1 MTNRLIISLKRRDVC
16 LRHVF
21 VLIALVMP
29 LVFCSNVFSEMPAMH
44 EHHHADHGGDMQ
56 MKDMQ
61 LIKASEVVVDLETM
75 PAELKAGAG
84 AKILFMIKDGQ
95 GKPVRDLQIT
105 HDRLVHVVIA
115 SADFTVFA
123 HIHPDDFGP
132 ITDEMK
138 KKAEYPVR
146 FTFPKAGHY
155 IIAIDTAAKDNLI
168 SEHFTVDVGGGPK
181 MGPFT
186 KDLSR
191 EKKFGDLSVTLATVP
206 ETITAGKEATLKYI
220 IKKDGEPVTD
230 LEPYLAAPMH
240 VAIISSDLD
249 NFIHEH
255 GELPGATMGHM
266 GGHEHMG
273 HMMHMNVPKKFGPE
287 IDVPVVFPSKGLY
300 QVFSQIGHKGK
311 VAVLSFMVEVQ

>member
-1 MTNRLIISLKRRDVC
+1 MTNRLIISLKRHGVF
-16 LRHVF
+16 LRYVL

-29 LVFCSNVFSEMPAMH
+29 LIFCSNVFSEMPAMH
-44 EHHHADHGGDMQ
+44 EHHHADHGAEMQ

-61 LIKASEVVVDLETM
+61 MIKASEVVVDLETV

-84 AKILFMIKDGQ
+84 AKILFSIKDGE
-95 GKPVRDLQIT
+95 GKQVQDLQIT

-115 SADFTVFA
+115 SADFTVFV

-168 SEHFTVDVGGGPK
+168 SEHFTVDVGGEPK

-191 EKKFGDLSVTLATVP
+191 EKKFGDLSVTLAIVP
-206 ETITAGKEATLKYI
+206 EKITAGKEATLKYI

-230 LEPYLAAPMH
+230 LGPYLSAPMH
-240 VAIISSDLD
+240 VAIISSDLE
-249 NFIHEH
+249 NFMHEH
-255 GELPGATMGHM
+255 GELPGASMR
-266 GGHEHMG
+266 HEHMG
-273 HMMHMNVPKKFGPE
+273 HMKHMNVPKKFGPE
-287 IDVPVVFPSKGLY
+287 IDVPVIFPAKGLY
-300 QVFSQIGHKGK
+300 QVFSQVGHKGK
-311 VAVLSFMVEVQ
+311 VVVLSFMVEVQ

>member
-1 MTNRLIISLKRRDVC
+1 
-16 LRHVF
+16 
-21 VLIALVMP
+21 
-29 LVFCSNVFSEMPAMH
+29 MH
-44 EHHHADHGGDMQ
+44 M
-56 MKDMQ
+56 M
-61 LIKASEVVVDLETM
+61 KASEVVVDLETV
-75 PAELKAGAG
+75 PAELKAGSE
-84 AKILFMIKDGQ
+84 AKILFTIKDGE
-95 GKPVRDLQIT
+95 GRPVQDLQIT

-123 HIHPDDFGP
+123 HIHPDEFGP
-132 ITDEMK
+132 ITDAMK

-146 FTFPKAGHY
+146 FTFPKAGRY
-155 IIAIDTAAKDNLI
+155 ILAVDTAAKDNLI

-191 EKKFGDLSVTLATVP
+191 DKKFGDLSVTLTTVP
-206 ETITAGKEATLKYI
+206 ETIAAGKEATLKYMI
-220 IKKDGEPVTD
+220 RKDGSPVTD

-240 VAIISSDLD
+240 AAIISSDLE

-273 HMMHMNVPKKFGPE
+273 HMHMMHMNVPKKFGPE
-287 IDVPVVFPSKGLY
+287 IDVHVVFPVKGLY
-300 QVFSQIGHKGK
+300 QVFSQVGRKGK
-311 VAVLSFMVEVQ
+311 VVVLSFMVEVQ